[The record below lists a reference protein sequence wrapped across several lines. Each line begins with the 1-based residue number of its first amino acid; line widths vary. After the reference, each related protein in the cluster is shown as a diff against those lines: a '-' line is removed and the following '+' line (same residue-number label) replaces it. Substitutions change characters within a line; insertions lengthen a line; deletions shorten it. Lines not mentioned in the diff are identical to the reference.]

1 MGYLDVVRHIVCCAV
16 PVRHMVC
23 CEAHGMLR
31 STCPRHTCV
40 SMCHV
45 HTCVPLPL
53 YTNYHFTPHTTLS
66 TSGPQHKKAFIYHD
80 GQKSSAHLRVRQ
92 DTGMR
97 CNTLDHTATRMASC
111 YTLQH
116 RCRAARNT
124 ANKTHT
130 VQEGTDIS
138 ASTFKTGLHMPSRN
152 HTVSTAHTY
161 TPHRTHRVSKICL
174 GGMAPVLMLA
184 RERRA

>member
-1 MGYLDVVRHIVCCAV
+1 VLGCWGTWMLWGTSYVAQYLSA
-16 PVRHMVC
+16 PYM
-23 CEAHGMLR
+23 
-31 STCPRHTCV
+31 STITTLHQ
-40 SMCHV
+40 
-45 HTCVPLPL
+45 LPL
-53 YTNYHFTPHTTLS
+53 YSTPS
-66 TSGPQHKKAFIYHD
+66 TSGPEHKKAFIYDD